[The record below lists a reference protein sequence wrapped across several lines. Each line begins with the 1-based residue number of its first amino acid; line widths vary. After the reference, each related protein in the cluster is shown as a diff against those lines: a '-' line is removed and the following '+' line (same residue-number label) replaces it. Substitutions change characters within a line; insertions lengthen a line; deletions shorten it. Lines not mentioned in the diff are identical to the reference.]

1 MTQLLEAS
9 FIEQVDQTQR
19 EQQRDSFT
27 NRLLQSAAGVFDTFT
42 IYLGDR
48 LGYYSALA
56 QHGPLTSVEL
66 AEQTSTHERYTREWL
81 EQQTVTGILN
91 VENPEDD
98 PQHRRFGLPAGHAEV
113 LVERENLNYLAP
125 LVQLLVGAVHPLEA
139 IVDVYRNGGGMRFE
153 DYGKDLREGQAGV
166 NRNMFLYELGQ
177 HHLPSI
183 PDIHHRLQQNPPA
196 RIADIGC
203 GAGWSSI
210 GMALAYPNVRVD
222 GFDLDAASVALA
234 RQNVEAYGLSER
246 VQIHCRDAGD
256 LDLVGQYDLVTA
268 FEAVHDMSDPVSVL
282 GSMRYLTNATGSVL
296 VVDERVGDAF
306 TPEGN
311 DVEWMMYGWSV
322 LHCLPVGMLEHPAVG
337 TGTVMRADTLRGYA
351 VSAGF
356 SDVEIL
362 PIDNFFLR
370 YYRLHA

>member
-1 MTQLLEAS
+1 MTQLLES
-9 FIEQVDQTQR
+9 GFVEQVDQSQS
-19 EQQRDSFT
+19 EQQRDSFI
-27 NRLLQSAAGVFDTFT
+27 NRVLQSAAGVFDTFT
-42 IYLGDR
+42 IYLGNR
-48 LGYYSALA
+48 LGYYDALA
-56 QHGPLTSVEL
+56 QHGPLTSVDL
-66 AEQTSTHERYTREWL
+66 AQRTGTHERYTREWL
-81 EQQTVTGILN
+81 EQQTVTGTLS
-91 VENPEDD
+91 VENPEDA
-98 PQHRRFGLPAGHAEV
+98 PQHRRFWLPAGHAEV

-139 IVDVYRNGGGMRFE
+139 IVDVYRNGGGILFE

-183 PDIHHRLQQNPPA
+183 PDIHARLQQDLPA

-234 RQNVEAYGLSER
+234 RQNVEAYGLSDR
-246 VQIHCRDAGD
+246 VQIQHRDASD

-268 FEAVHDMSDPVSVL
+268 FEAVHDMSDPVNVL
-282 GSMRYLTNATGSVL
+282 SSMRYLANATGSVL
-296 VVDERVGDAF
+296 VVDERVGDTF

-311 DVEWMMYGWSV
+311 DVEWIMYGWSV
-322 LHCLPVGMLEHPAVG
+322 LHCLPVGMVEHPAAG
-337 TGTVMRADTLRGYA
+337 TGTVMRADTLRRYA
-351 VSAGF
+351 LSAGF

-362 PIDNFFLR
+362 PIDNFFFR
-370 YYRLHA
+370 YYQLHV